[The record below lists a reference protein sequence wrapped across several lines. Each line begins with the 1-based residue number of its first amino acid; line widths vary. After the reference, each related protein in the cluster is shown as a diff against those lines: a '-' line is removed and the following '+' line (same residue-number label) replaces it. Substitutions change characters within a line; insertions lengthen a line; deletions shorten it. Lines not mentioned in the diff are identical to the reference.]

1 MCQGEPGPPATLW
14 PRPYGPTLLVST
26 VTPPTAPQGPKLGTL
41 SLHRGQ
47 ARGCPQGLWVPALP
61 YTGFPGTGRAGLW
74 GSGPGGQPQGSPR
87 PGVPPETRLHTG
99 G

>member
-47 ARGCPQGLWVPALP
+47 ALGCPQGLWVPALAVRHSAA
-61 YTGFPGTGRAGLW
+61 RAQEVSLREA
-74 GSGPGGQPQGSPR
+74 PR
-87 PGVPPETRLHTG
+87 PGVPPKTRLHTG